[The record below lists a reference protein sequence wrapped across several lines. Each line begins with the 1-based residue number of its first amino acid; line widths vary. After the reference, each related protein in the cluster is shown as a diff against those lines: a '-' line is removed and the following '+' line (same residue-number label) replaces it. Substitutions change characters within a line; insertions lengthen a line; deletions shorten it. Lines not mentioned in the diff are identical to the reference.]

1 MRVTS
6 GRVPW
11 SRRFCAGALL
21 AVLVGTPGV
30 WLHDGRDDDVVRLPG
45 GSHDPANGH
54 GAAWAEQGVAPVSG
68 HCFLCHTLRS
78 LHPPVTTV
86 AVVVS
91 ASAPSFREGRLV
103 FRREP
108 HAHLLPARSPPGRT
122 AFPIG

>member
-30 WLHDGRDDDVVRLPG
+30 WLHDGRDDDVVRLPAAE
-45 GSHDPANGH
+45 HDAANGH
-54 GAAWAEQGVAPVSG
+54 GAAWAEQAASPVSG

-86 AVVVS
+86 ASVVS
-91 ASAPSFREGRLV
+91 APATSLREGRLV
-103 FRREP
+103 CRRER
-108 HAHLLPARSPPGRT
+108 HAHLLPARSPP
-122 AFPIG
+122 APAAVHIG